1 MSGFG
6 LLLEVLGAVALLL
19 WAVRMVKTGIQRA
32 WGAQL
37 KQVLHGA
44 NRNRFSAAVIGLC
57 LALVL
62 QSATATSLLS
72 LSLASAGALSTI
84 SALAVFLGAEIGSTL
99 VVQFF
104 SHDLSSLTPALLLL
118 GVMLFLGSEQ
128 RKARQL
134 GRIIVGLGLLLL
146 SLGMI
151 VSTSTVLRDSAA
163 LPMIFHALANEA
175 ILSFIF
181 AALVTWMFHSTVAA
195 LLLTI
200 ALANSGVVDLSL
212 GYLLVLGANTGGGL
226 IVYALGRQ
234 EAPEIAV
241 VPRANLLIRLIG
253 SLMFLPWVSS
263 IQQFFV
269 SIGITAATTQ
279 LACFYTLVGV
289 TISLVS
295 LPLIP
300 RIIALLEQVA
310 PASKEVQ
317 TPSMLHPRAVLARA
331 DSSDPETVLNHATRE
346 IMHLAE
352 RVEAMLTCVPSMFEA
367 TDRQDVPD
375 LAALENDVDERSRAL
390 KECLVAIDPQTL
402 GDAGNRR
409 CLTLLA
415 FCITLE
421 QAADMTEKSLYFQAL
436 KKLKR
441 DLVFSDEGWTEL
453 QAMHKQLLSN
463 MHLALHV
470 IMSQDLRS
478 AQQLLLAH
486 GKFRALED
494 QNLAMHLVRLRSGT
508 KATRE
513 SSELHLDVMRVLTQI
528 NTLMTSVAQPMLQ
541 HANSAKRRTAK
552 AAAVSEASS

>member
-6 LLLEVLGAVALLL
+6 LLMEVLGAVALLL

-44 NRNRFSAAVIGLC
+44 NRSRASAAVIGLC

-72 LSLASAGALSTI
+72 LSLASAGALSTA
-84 SALAVFLGAEIGSTL
+84 SALAVFLGAEVGSTL
-99 VVQFF
+99 VVQLF

-118 GVMLFLGSEQ
+118 GVALFLGSEE
-128 RKARQL
+128 RKVRQM
-134 GRIIVGLGLLLL
+134 GRIVVGLGLLLL

-175 ILSFIF
+175 VLSFIF
-181 AALVTWMFHSTVAA
+181 AALITWMFHSTVAA

-226 IVYALGRQ
+226 IVYALSRQ
-234 EAPEIAV
+234 ESPEIAV
-241 VPRANLLIRLIG
+241 VPRANLLIRLVG
-253 SLMFLPWVSS
+253 SLMFLPWVDE
-263 IQQFFV
+263 IQSLFV
-269 SIGITAATTQ
+269 SIGIVEATAQ
-279 LACFYTLVGV
+279 LAWFYTMVGV
-289 TISLVS
+289 TVSLVT
-295 LPLIP
+295 LPFIP
-300 RIIALLEQVA
+300 HIIALLDRLSPV
-310 PASKEVQ
+310 SKEIVS
-317 TPSMLHPRAVLARA
+317 PSLLDPRAVLDRA
-331 DSSDPETVLNHATRE
+331 DSSDAETVLNHATRE
-346 IMHLAE
+346 ILHLAE
-352 RVEAMLTCVPSMFEA
+352 RVEAMLTCVPEMFEA
-367 TDRQDVPD
+367 GSRQEVPD
-375 LAALENDVDERSRAL
+375 LEELENDVDERSRAL
-390 KECLVAIDPQTL
+390 KECLVSIDPNALTE
-402 GDAGNRR
+402 AGNRR
-409 CLTLLA
+409 CLALLA

-421 QAADMTEKSLYFQAL
+421 QAADMTEQSLRLQAL
-436 KKLKR
+436 KKIKR
-441 DLVFSDEGWTEL
+441 DLAFSDEGWTEL
-453 QAMHKQLLSN
+453 QAMHKHLLSN

-470 IMSQDLRS
+470 IMAQDLRS
-478 AQQLLLAH
+478 AQQLLVAH

-494 QNLAMHLVRLRSGT
+494 QNLATHLIRLRSGT
-508 KATRE
+508 KATNE

-541 HANSAKRRTAK
+541 NPSSERRYAAKSIT
-552 AAAVSEASS
+552 

>member
-6 LLLEVLGAVALLL
+6 LLMEVLGAVALLL

-44 NRNRFSAAVIGLC
+44 NRSRASAAFIGLC

-72 LSLASAGALSTI
+72 LSLASAGALSTA
-84 SALAVFLGAEIGSTL
+84 SALAVFLGAEVGSTL
-99 VVQFF
+99 VVQLF

-118 GVMLFLGSEQ
+118 GVALFLGSEE
-128 RKARQL
+128 RKVRQV
-134 GRIIVGLGLLLL
+134 GRIVVGLGLLLL

-175 ILSFIF
+175 VLSFIF

-226 IVYALGRQ
+226 IVYALSRH

-241 VPRANLLIRLIG
+241 VPRANLLIRLVG
-253 SLMFLPWVSS
+253 SLMFLPWVDE
-263 IQQFFV
+263 IQRLFV
-269 SIGITAATTQ
+269 SIGVTEPTTQ
-279 LACFYTLVGV
+279 LAWFYTLVGV
-289 TISLVS
+289 TVSLVT

-300 RIIALLEQVA
+300 HIIALFNRLSPV
-310 PASKEVQ
+310 SKEIVS
-317 TPSMLHPRAVLARA
+317 PSLLDPRAVLDRV
-331 DSSDPETVLNHATRE
+331 DSSDAETVLNHATRE
-346 IMHLAE
+346 ILQLAE
-352 RVEAMLTCVPSMFEA
+352 RVEAMLTCVPEMFEA
-367 TDRQDVPD
+367 GSRQEVPD
-375 LAALENDVDERSRAL
+375 LEELENDVDERSRAL
-390 KECLVAIDPQTL
+390 KECLVAIDPNSLTE
-402 GDAGNRR
+402 AGNRR
-409 CLTLLA
+409 CLALLA

-421 QAADMTEKSLYFQAL
+421 QAADMTEQSLRPQAL
-436 KKLKR
+436 KRIKR
-441 DLVFSDEGWTEL
+441 DLAFSDEGWTEL
-453 QAMHKQLLSN
+453 QAMHKHLLSN

-470 IMSQDLRS
+470 IMAQDLRS

-494 QNLAMHLVRLRSGT
+494 QNLATHLFRLRSGT
-508 KATRE
+508 KATSE

-541 HANSAKRRTAK
+541 NATTERRY
-552 AAAVSEASS
+552 AVTSDE

>member
-6 LLLEVLGAVALLL
+6 LLMEVLGAVALLL

-44 NRNRFSAAVIGLC
+44 NRSRASAALIGLC

-72 LSLASAGALSTI
+72 LSLASAGALSTA
-84 SALAVFLGAEIGSTL
+84 SALAVFLGAEVGSTL
-99 VVQFF
+99 VVQLF

-118 GVMLFLGSEQ
+118 GVALFLGSEQ
-128 RKARQL
+128 RKVRQM
-134 GRIIVGLGLLLL
+134 GRIVVGLGLLLL
-146 SLGMI
+146 SLSMI

-175 ILSFIF
+175 VLSFIF
-181 AALVTWMFHSTVAA
+181 AALITWMFHSTVAA

-226 IVYALGRQ
+226 IVYALSRQ
-234 EAPEIAV
+234 ESPEIAV
-241 VPRANLLIRLIG
+241 VPRANLLIRLVG
-253 SLMFLPWVSS
+253 SLMFLPWVGE
-263 IQQFFV
+263 IQQLFL
-269 SIGITAATTQ
+269 SIGITEATAQ
-279 LACFYTLVGV
+279 LAWFYTLVGV
-289 TISLVS
+289 TVSLVT

-300 RIIALLEQVA
+300 RIISLLNRLA
-310 PASKEVQ
+310 PLNNKEEIVS
-317 TPSMLHPRAVLARA
+317 PSLLDPRAVLDRA
-331 DSSDPETVLNHATRE
+331 DSSDAETVLNHATRE

-352 RVEAMLTCVPSMFEA
+352 RVEVMLTCVPEMFEA
-367 TDRQDVPD
+367 GSRQEVPD
-375 LAALENDVDERSRAL
+375 LDELENDVDERSRAL
-390 KECLVAIDPQTL
+390 KECLVAIDPNALTE
-402 GDAGNRR
+402 AGNRR
-409 CLTLLA
+409 CLALLA

-421 QAADMTEKSLYFQAL
+421 QAADMTEQSLRLQAL
-436 KKLKR
+436 KKIKR
-441 DLVFSDEGWTEL
+441 DLAFSDEGWTEL
-453 QAMHKQLLSN
+453 QAMHKHLLSN

-470 IMSQDLRS
+470 IMAQDLRS
-478 AQQLLLAH
+478 AQQLLVAH

-494 QNLAMHLVRLRSGT
+494 QNLATHLIRLRSGT
-508 KATRE
+508 KATNE

-541 HANSAKRRTAK
+541 NASTERRYA
-552 AAAVSEASS
+552 ASSSE

>member
-1 MSGFG
+1 M
-6 LLLEVLGAVALLL
+6 EVLGAVALLL

-44 NRNRFSAAVIGLC
+44 NRSRASAAFIGLC

-72 LSLASAGALSTI
+72 LSLASAGALSTA
-84 SALAVFLGAEIGSTL
+84 SALAVFLGAEVGSTL
-99 VVQFF
+99 VVQLF

-118 GVMLFLGSEQ
+118 GVALFLGSEE
-128 RKARQL
+128 RKVRQV
-134 GRIIVGLGLLLL
+134 GRIVVGLGLLLL

-175 ILSFIF
+175 VLSFIF

-226 IVYALGRQ
+226 IVYALSRH

-241 VPRANLLIRLIG
+241 VPRANLLIRLVG
-253 SLMFLPWVSS
+253 SLMFLPWVDE
-263 IQQFFV
+263 IQRLFV
-269 SIGITAATTQ
+269 SIGVTEPTTQ
-279 LACFYTLVGV
+279 LAWFYTLVGV
-289 TISLVS
+289 TVSLVT

-300 RIIALLEQVA
+300 HIIALFNRLSPV
-310 PASKEVQ
+310 SKEIVS
-317 TPSMLHPRAVLARA
+317 PSLLDPRAVLDRV
-331 DSSDPETVLNHATRE
+331 DSSDAETVLNHATRE
-346 IMHLAE
+346 ILQLAE
-352 RVEAMLTCVPSMFEA
+352 RVEAMLTCVPEMFEA
-367 TDRQDVPD
+367 GSRQEVPD
-375 LAALENDVDERSRAL
+375 LEELENDVDERSRAL
-390 KECLVAIDPQTL
+390 KECLVAIDPNSLTE
-402 GDAGNRR
+402 AGNRR
-409 CLTLLA
+409 CLALLA

-421 QAADMTEKSLYFQAL
+421 QAADMTEQSLRLQAL
-436 KKLKR
+436 KRIKR
-441 DLVFSDEGWTEL
+441 DLAFSDEGWTEL
-453 QAMHKQLLSN
+453 QAMHKHLLSN

-470 IMSQDLRS
+470 IMAQDLRS

-494 QNLAMHLVRLRSGT
+494 QNLATHLFRLRSGT
-508 KATRE
+508 KATSE

-541 HANSAKRRTAK
+541 NATTERRY
-552 AAAVSEASS
+552 AVTSDE